1 MLRVLT
7 LSTLFP
13 DAARPGFG
21 SFVARQTQALA
32 ALPDVEVTVVAPLGL
47 PPWPMTLHPRYQAL
61 ARLPHIEMMAGLV
74 VHRPR
79 FPIFPGLS
87 AAINPALMARAA
99 LPLVRRLHR
108 DRRFDVIDAEFFYPD
123 GPAAIRIGRALGL
136 PVSIKARGSD
146 INLWSQR
153 PACRRQITAA
163 AETADGLL
171 AVSAAQADAL
181 ASLGVVRRRIRV
193 HYTGVDLDRFRPR
206 DRDKE
211 KAALGLSGPLLI
223 QVGTLND
230 NKGPHITMG
239 ALPQLPEATL
249 ALLGDGPSRIALEAL
264 ARRLGV
270 ADRVRFLGRTPHDVT
285 ARWMAAADVLVAP
298 SANEGLANV
307 WVEALASGTP
317 VVATR
322 AGGAAEVIDRPAY
335 GRLVERTEAAVAAGI
350 TDLLADPPDRAALRR
365 GARRFSWTTNAEAL
379 RQHLLEMVRGGDA
392 TRMPIP

>member
-13 DAARPGFG
+13 DAVRPGFG
-21 SFVARQTQALA
+21 GFVARQTRALA
-32 ALPDVEVTVVAPLGL
+32 MLADVEVTVVSPLGL
-47 PPWPMTLHPRYQAL
+47 PPWPLSLHPRYRAL
-61 ARLPHIEMMAGLV
+61 ARLPHVEMMAGLA

-87 AAINPALMARAA
+87 AAVNPALMARAA

-146 INLWSQR
+146 VNLWGRR
-153 PACRRQITAA
+153 PACRRQIVAA
-163 AETADGLL
+163 AKAADGLL
-171 AVSAAQADAL
+171 AVSAAQADAM
-181 ASLGVVRRRIRV
+181 AALGIARGKVRV

-206 DRDKE
+206 DRERE
-211 KAALGLSGPLLI
+211 KAALGIAGPLAI
-223 QVGTLND
+223 QVGTLDD
-230 NKGPHITMG
+230 NKGPHIAIG
-239 ALPQLPEATL
+239 ALSRLPGVTL
-249 ALLGDGPSRIALEAL
+249 ALLGEGPAAGALAAL

-270 ADRVRFLGRTPHDVT
+270 ADRILFPGRVPHDAA

-335 GRLVERTEAAVAAGI
+335 GRLVERTETAVAAGI
-350 TDLLADPPDRAALRR
+350 AELIADPPDRAALRR
-365 GARRFSWTTNAEAL
+365 GARRFSWTANAETL
-379 RQHLLEMVRGGDA
+379 RQHLSEIV
-392 TRMPIP
+392 